1 MSDDLLLAAVKAV
14 PMRCADCGE
23 TTATEAECPDG
34 AVRGQR
40 VRVHAFETDD
50 AAIVRAVRAWL
61 REWEPNREDIAR
73 IACAGEHLG
82 IDICKNGFDE
92 ADAVRALYRR
102 AWEVKP

>member
-50 AAIVRAVRAWL
+50 AAIVRAVRAAA
-61 REWEPNREDIAR
+61 EGKAQ
-73 IACAGEHLG
+73 LG
-82 IDICKNGFDE
+82 FLQANQT
-92 ADAVRALYRR
+92 ALNQMARALKRTMSVPGVR
-102 AWEVKP
+102 VDFKRSTAQRFS